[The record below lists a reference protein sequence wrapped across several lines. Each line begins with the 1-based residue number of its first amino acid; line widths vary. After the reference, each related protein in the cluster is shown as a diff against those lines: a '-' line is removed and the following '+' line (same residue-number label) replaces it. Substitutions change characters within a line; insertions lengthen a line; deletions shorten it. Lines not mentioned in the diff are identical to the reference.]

1 MKLMTKPLLIL
12 LFLPLF
18 LFSQINISGV
28 VKDKETGT
36 LIENATVMLKPYSV
50 SGGGYY
56 SGLKTQKN
64 GVFDLS
70 TNFKYPFH
78 LIATKNG
85 CVSEKIKIK
94 KGTTYVEV
102 VFECEEEAIKEI
114 IKEQTSDV
122 DSDGVLDR
130 DDKCPDE
137 AGVSE
142 NDGCPWPDN
151 DSDGVA
157 NKDDTCPEES
167 GAAENQGCPWP
178 DGDGDGVADKDDACP
193 DEAGVAANKGC
204 PAEPKEIK
212 TMIVEGSAVILFN
225 AESKTIRDSDN
236 SMLANLAALL
246 SKYPHVSITLE
257 GHASSDGSK
266 AYNQKLSEDRANS
279 TKMALEALGVSGS
292 RINVIGHGEDKP
304 VMDNNTAKNRAQN
317 RRVNFT
323 L

>member
-1 MKLMTKPLLIL
+1 MKLFAKSLLSL

-18 LFSQINISGV
+18 LFSQIHISGV

-36 LIENATVMLKPYSV
+36 LIENATVMLKPYTI

-64 GVFDLS
+64 GVFDLT
-70 TNFKYPFH
+70 TNFKYPFQ

-94 KGTTYVEV
+94 KGTSYVEV
-102 VFECEEEAIKEI
+102 VLECEAEAIREI

-122 DSDGVLDR
+122 DGDSVLDR

-137 AGVSE
+137 SGVLE

-178 DGDGDGVADKDDACP
+178 DGDGDDIADKDDACP
-193 DEAGVAANKGC
+193 DEAGVAANNGC

-212 TMIVEGSAVILFN
+212 TMISEGSAVILFD
-225 AESKTIRDSDN
+225 AESKTVRDADN
-236 SMLANLAALL
+236 VIITNFAALL
-246 SKYPHVSITLE
+246 SKYPYVSITLE

-266 AYNQKLSEDRANS
+266 GYNQKLSEDRANS
-279 TKMALEALGVSGS
+279 TKAALEALGVSAS